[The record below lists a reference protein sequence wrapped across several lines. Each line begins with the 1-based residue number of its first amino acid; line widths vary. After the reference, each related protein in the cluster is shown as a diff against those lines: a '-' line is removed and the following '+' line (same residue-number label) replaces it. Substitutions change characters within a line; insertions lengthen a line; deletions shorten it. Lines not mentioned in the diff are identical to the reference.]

1 MAEAKMDLR
10 KILQPS
16 ASKTFGATELVK
28 RINLLVLDYNK
39 YEDSVKEQIKGYE
52 ETVKSKEIKIKEL
65 ESRLNQLEK
74 SVSILTTEDHK
85 VKQVLKLYAQGKS
98 VGTCYSILTE
108 MKRVDIDFETIKNLI
123 ISLEAREL
131 ENEYLEY
138 YESEVQSFANDMVNY
153 EEKNRIQKLRKLDEF
168 GVIIEQYMAKL
179 RDEGFDESELEK
191 TTQILSL
198 MKAYTSIVESSSK
211 IMKGLGANSTEII
224 PDGLTNH
231 DTERFNQKYINTMLA
246 LEDDEAEI
254 SYEEVN

>member
-1 MAEAKMDLR
+1 MAIVKSNRNLAKGTLDSYNN
-10 KILQPS
+10 K
-16 ASKTFGATELVK
+16 ELII
-28 RINLLVLDYNK
+28 RYQLLNK
-39 YEDSVKEQIKGYE
+39 EFNDYE
-52 ETVKSKEIKIKEL
+52 EDVKKQIASYEESSKSKDIKIKEL

-74 SVSILTTEDHK
+74 SVSILTTEEHK
-85 VKQVLKLYAQGKS
+85 IKQVLKLYAQGKS

-108 MKRVDIDFETIKNLI
+108 MKRIDIDFETIKNLI

-131 ENEYLEY
+131 EIEYLEY
-138 YESEVQSFANDMVNY
+138 YENEVQAFANDMVNY

-211 IMKGLGANSTEII
+211 IMKGLGANSTEVI

-231 DTERFNQKYINTMLA
+231 DTERFNQKYINTILA
-246 LEDDEAEI
+246 LEDDDSEI

>member
-1 MAEAKMDLR
+1 MAIVKSNRNLAKGTLDSYNN
-10 KILQPS
+10 K
-16 ASKTFGATELVK
+16 ELIIRYQLLNKEFNDYEEDVK
-28 RINLLVLDYNK
+28 K
-39 YEDSVKEQIKGYE
+39 QIKGYE
-52 ETVKSKEIKIKEL
+52 ESSKSKDIKIKEL

-74 SVSILTTEDHK
+74 SVSILTTEEHK
-85 VKQVLKLYAQGKS
+85 IKQVLKLYAQGKS

-131 ENEYLEY
+131 EIEYLEY
-138 YESEVQSFANDMVNY
+138 YENEVQAFANDMVNY

-179 RDEGFDESELEK
+179 RDDGFDDSELEK

-211 IMKGLGANSTEII
+211 IMKGVGSNSLGLPLENASVEVANET
-224 PDGLTNH
+224 
-231 DTERFNQKYINTMLA
+231 QKENLNILKDFDPTL
-246 LEDDEAEI
+246 LVT
-254 SYEEVN
+254 VN

>member
-1 MAEAKMDLR
+1 MAIVKSNRNLAKGTLDSYNN
-10 KILQPS
+10 K
-16 ASKTFGATELVK
+16 ELIIRYQLLNKEFNDYEEDVK
-28 RINLLVLDYNK
+28 K
-39 YEDSVKEQIKGYE
+39 QIKGYE
-52 ETVKSKEIKIKEL
+52 ELNKSKDIKIKEL

-74 SVSILTTEDHK
+74 SVSILTTEEHK
-85 VKQVLKLYAQGKS
+85 IKQVLKLYAQGKS

-131 ENEYLEY
+131 EIEYLEY
-138 YESEVQSFANDMVNY
+138 YENEVQAFANDMVNY

-211 IMKGLGANSTEII
+211 IMKGVGNSSLGLPLENASVEVANET
-224 PDGLTNH
+224 
-231 DTERFNQKYINTMLA
+231 QKENLNILKDFDPTL
-246 LEDDEAEI
+246 LVT
-254 SYEEVN
+254 VN

>member
-1 MAEAKMDLR
+1 MAIVKSKRNVAKGTLDYLD
-10 KILQPS
+10 K
-16 ASKTFGATELVK
+16 KELVATYLLLNKEFNDYEEDVK
-28 RINLLVLDYNK
+28 R
-39 YEDSVKEQIKGYE
+39 QIKGYE
-52 ETVKSKEIKIKEL
+52 ESSKSKDIKIKEL

-74 SVSILTTEDHK
+74 SVSILTTEEHK
-85 VKQVLKLYAQGKS
+85 IKQVLKLYAQGKS

-131 ENEYLEY
+131 EIEYLEY
-138 YESEVQSFANDMVNY
+138 YENEVQAFANDMVNY

-179 RDEGFDESELEK
+179 RDEGFDDSELEK

-211 IMKGLGANSTEII
+211 IMKGVGNSSLGLPLENASVEVANET
-224 PDGLTNH
+224 
-231 DTERFNQKYINTMLA
+231 QKENLNILKDFDPTL
-246 LEDDEAEI
+246 LVT
-254 SYEEVN
+254 VN

>member
-1 MAEAKMDLR
+1 MAIVKSNRNLAKGTLDSYNN
-10 KILQPS
+10 K
-16 ASKTFGATELVK
+16 ELII
-28 RINLLVLDYNK
+28 RYQLLNK
-39 YEDSVKEQIKGYE
+39 EFNDYE
-52 ETVKSKEIKIKEL
+52 EDVKKQIASYEESSKSKDIKIREL
-65 ESRLNQLEK
+65 ESRLAQLEK

-98 VGTCYSILTE
+98 VGTCHSILTE

-131 ENEYLEY
+131 EIEYLEY
-138 YESEVQSFANDMVNY
+138 YENEVQAFANDMINY

-179 RDEGFDESELEK
+179 RDEGFDEKELEK

-211 IMKGLGANSTEII
+211 IMKGVGSGSLGLPLENASVEVANET
-224 PDGLTNH
+224 
-231 DTERFNQKYINTMLA
+231 QKENLNILKDFDPTL
-246 LEDDEAEI
+246 LVT
-254 SYEEVN
+254 VN